1 MPEEDVFALQAFILV
16 KKYTYKQSHVTCSVC
31 SIYFILCVLGVS
43 HAKAAVHVFRTQKQQ
58 QSPTQMGSC
67 EYFESFQ
74 QHLFRRTSAT
84 EKTKRGRE
92 KKRVPSLFEVN
103 P

>member
-43 HAKAAVHVFRTQKQQ
+43 HAKTAAVSDADGFLWIFRIFSTTPISTNICHWKDKERE
-58 QSPTQMGSC
+58 G
-67 EYFESFQ
+67 E
-74 QHLFRRTSAT
+74 
-84 EKTKRGRE
+84 EKS
-92 KKRVPSLFEVN
+92 SLTVWS
-103 P
+103 